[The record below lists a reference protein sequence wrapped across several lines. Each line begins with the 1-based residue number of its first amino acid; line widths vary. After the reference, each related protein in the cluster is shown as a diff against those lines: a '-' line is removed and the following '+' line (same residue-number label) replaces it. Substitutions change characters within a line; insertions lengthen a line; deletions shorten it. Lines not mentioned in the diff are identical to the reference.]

1 MCATM
6 RSWWTN
12 SHLHTQH
19 TCKLFTVYILQSIY
33 VSMSECVCQHHA
45 HHSFDW
51 SKIERYICGLVKTT
65 KYQKSAMFL
74 SSTSNSISF
83 GSVTSYVHLCP
94 CRWFSFS
101 FHFRN
106 RWDFVALMLTIYSY
120 YDKNC
125 RNRFQ
130 VNRTPKPQTHF
141 MMTKIGSFD
150 IYKCVCVYFTFIL
163 VFVVFLFR
171 LFFSLFF
178 VWRWKRKHSKCFVN
192 VTWAWNAA

>member
-1 MCATM
+1 MCATI

-12 SHLHTQH
+12 SHLHTH
-19 TCKLFTVYILQSIY
+19 TCKLFTVYFTQYLCADVCVPTPCSSQLWLKQNRTIY
-33 VSMSECVCQHHA
+33 L
-45 HHSFDW
+45 W
-51 SKIERYICGLVKTT
+51 LNKNN

-94 CRWFSFS
+94 CRWFSFP
-101 FHFRN
+101 FPFRN

-150 IYKCVCVYFTFIL
+150 LYICVCVFSTFI
-163 VFVVFLFR
+163 VV
-171 LFFSLFF
+171 
-178 VWRWKRKHSKCFVN
+178 VVC
-192 VTWAWNAA
+192 